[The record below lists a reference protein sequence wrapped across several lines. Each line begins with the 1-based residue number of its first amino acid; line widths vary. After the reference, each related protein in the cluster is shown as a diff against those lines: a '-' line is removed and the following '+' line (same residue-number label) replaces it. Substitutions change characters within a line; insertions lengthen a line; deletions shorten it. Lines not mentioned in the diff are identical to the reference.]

1 MITPRPGLDPNN
13 LNKLKPGAAMK
24 PFYGVDIALMDPE
37 TKVSYHVDLYRVFG
51 NVISSNL
58 VKS

>member
-37 TKVSYHVDLYRVFG
+37 TKVSSYVDMHFVL
-51 NVISSNL
+51 
-58 VKS
+58 